1 MAFNLKNK
9 LTSSGLSRKSSS
21 PLNNN
26 DLTGAANL
34 SNVDLND
41 PIIKNTAS
49 VKDLSGKEFATER
62 IITTTG
68 KKVEKQASSNQAYLD
83 SFSSEFSKAKE
94 GGFEGTLPEYIKQKE
109 KKAGYQG
116 EEIKQKRDYNVE
128 KKSEY
133 KIDKDTGKS
142 YITKPYG
149 NSGKVFKREYHYETY
164 NTGHHPRGTLV
175 SKNEMLG
182 NLYDKFDT
190 KKAKKIYAEWVKN
203 NTGEDVSWSGSYSR
217 NKKTNNDS
225 ESETK
230 GNWQS
235 SN

>member
-34 SNVDLND
+34 ANVDLN
-41 PIIKNTAS
+41 KANVTNTAS
-49 VKDLSGKEFATER
+49 VKDLSGKDFATER
-62 IITTTG
+62 IITTPG

-116 EEIKQKRDYNVE
+116 EEIKQKRDYSTKSGKDPKKYNYRTKKDLTFSQVMTKIRLNSRSIDYDGNKVYDRKAIKKYKDDANAWAKENNTSINWNV
-128 KKSEY
+128 SSN
-133 KIDKDTGKS
+133 GS
-142 YITKPYG
+142 GTKPTEFK
-149 NSGKVFKREYHYETY
+149 GKEW
-164 NTGHHPRGTLV
+164 
-175 SKNEMLG
+175 KNI
-182 NLYDKFDT
+182 K
-190 KKAKKIYAEWVKN
+190 
-203 NTGEDVSWSGSYSR
+203 
-217 NKKTNNDS
+217 
-225 ESETK
+225 
-230 GNWQS
+230 
-235 SN
+235 